1 VTNILDYMDGKLTRV
16 VNPEALQN
24 RARGAKNAKAMK

>member
-1 VTNILDYMDGKLTRV
+1 MDGKLTRV

-24 RARGAKNAKAMK
+24 RTRRSAMLTAQHK